1 MNKKLLFV
9 CLVFA
14 LVFTG
19 MLTAKSTG
27 INLEVG
33 AAYNNHQLHDIGKNY
48 AYDGFKHHGIKSK
61 SLGGFNIGISYP
73 LPKNWAVFANTT
85 FTFNHTFVNDT
96 MLGAGY
102 IFKPGKGFELLL
114 GGAFAF
120 GGSVFNYPEGSLTVT
135 DSYFNVGGGINFTA
149 SYMFTGKFGMYA
161 GASALYYKPVAGNE
175 STKRGSNTT
184 TTSIKSGSLPDM
196 AKSINI
202 KLGLVVKF

>member
-1 MNKKLLFV
+1 MNKKLFFV

-33 AAYNNHQLHDIGKNY
+33 AAYNNHQLHNIGKNY
-48 AYDGFKHHGIKSK
+48 AYDGFKHHGIRSK
-61 SLGGFNIGISYP
+61 SLGGVNIGISYP

-96 MLGAGY
+96 MLGVGY

-120 GGSVFNYPEGSLTVT
+120 GGSAFNYTENNSNVT
-135 DSYFNVGGGINFTA
+135 ESYFNIGGGINFTA
-149 SYMFTGKFGMYA
+149 SFMFTRKFGMYA
-161 GASALYYKPVAGNE
+161 GASLIYYKPVSGR
-175 STKRGSNTT
+175 K
-184 TTSIKSGSLPDM
+184 SIKNGNSSRTTNINSGLMPDLT
-196 AKSINI
+196 KSIGL
-202 KLGLVVKF
+202 KLGLKIKL

>member
-1 MNKKLLFV
+1 MNKKLFFV

-14 LVFTG
+14 SVFTG
-19 MLTAKSTG
+19 MLTAKSVG
-27 INLEVG
+27 LNLEAGG
-33 AAYNNHQLHDIGKNY
+33 AYTNHQLHTINDYGPN
-48 AYDGFKHHGIKSK
+48 GFRYHGINLQD
-61 SLGGFNIGISYP
+61 LGGINIGISYP

-85 FTFNHTFVNDT
+85 FTFNNIFVNDT

-120 GGSVFNYPEGSLTVT
+120 GGSAFFHTSDKTTE
-135 DSYFNVGGGINFTA
+135 SYFNVGGGINFTA

-161 GASALYYKPVAGNE
+161 GASAIYYKPVAGNV
-175 STKRGSNTT
+175 SKKIGSNTT

>member
-1 MNKKLLFV
+1 MNKKLFFV

-149 SYMFTGKFGMYA
+149 SFMITRKFGMYA
-161 GASALYYKPVAGNE
+161 GASVIYYRPVYGNWVKKDTNGN
-175 STKRGSNTT
+175 SDSRKG
-184 TTSIKSGSLPDM
+184 KLPNL
-196 AKSINI
+196 AKSIGAKLGVKI
-202 KLGLVVKF
+202 KL

>member
-1 MNKKLLFV
+1 MNKKLFFV

-48 AYDGFKHHGIKSK
+48 ANDRFKHHGIRSK

-96 MLGAGY
+96 MLGVGY

-120 GGSVFNYPEGSLTVT
+120 GGSVFSYQKGNFTYT
-135 DSYFNVGGGINFTA
+135 DSYFNVGGGINFMA
-149 SYMFTGKFGMYA
+149 SYMFTSKFGMYA
-161 GASALYYKPVAGNE
+161 GASAIYYSPVYGSWAKKDTNGNSHSRTE
-175 STKRGSNTT
+175 N
-184 TTSIKSGSLPDM
+184 LPNLT
-196 AKSINI
+196 KSIGAKLGVKI
-202 KLGLVVKF
+202 KL

>member
-1 MNKKLLFV
+1 MNKKLFFV
-9 CLVFA
+9 CLVFV

-19 MLTAKSTG
+19 MLTAKSVG
-27 INLEVG
+27 LNLEVG
-33 AAYNNHQLHDIGKNY
+33 AAYNNHQLHNINSNY
-48 AYDGFKHHGIKSK
+48 SSDGFRYHGIRSK
-61 SLGGFNIGISYP
+61 SLGGVNIGISYP

-85 FTFNHTFVNDT
+85 FTFNNIFVNDT
-96 MLGAGY
+96 MLGVGY

-120 GGSVFNYPEGSLTVT
+120 GGSAFQWASGGAIITE
-135 DSYFNVGGGINFTA
+135 SYFNLGGGINFTA

-184 TTSIKSGSLPDM
+184 TTSINSGSLPDM

>member
-1 MNKKLLFV
+1 MNKKLFFV

-19 MLTAKSTG
+19 MLTAKSVG

-33 AAYNNHQLHDIGKNY
+33 AAYNNHQLHNIGKNY
-48 AYDGFKHHGIKSK
+48 AYDGFRHHGIRSK

-96 MLGAGY
+96 MLGVGY
-102 IFKPGKGFELLL
+102 IFKPGKSFELLL

-120 GGSVFNYPEGSLTVT
+120 GGSVFNWPEGSLTAT
-135 DSYFNVGGGINFTA
+135 DSYFNVGAGINFTA

-161 GASALYYKPVAGNE
+161 GASVIYYGPVYGNWAKKDVNGN
-175 STKRGSNTT
+175 SYSRKGN
-184 TTSIKSGSLPDM
+184 LPDL
-196 AKSINI
+196 AKSIGAKLGVKI
-202 KLGLVVKF
+202 KL

>member
-1 MNKKLLFV
+1 MNKKLFFV

-33 AAYNNHQLHDIGKNY
+33 AAYTNHQLHTINGYGSN
-48 AYDGFKHHGIKSK
+48 GFRHHGIRSK
-61 SLGGFNIGISYP
+61 SLGGVNIGISYP

-85 FTFNHTFVNDT
+85 FTFNNIFVNDT
-96 MLGAGY
+96 MLGVGY

-120 GGSVFNYPEGSLTVT
+120 GGSAFQWATGGAIVT
-135 DSYFNVGGGINFTA
+135 ESYFNLGGGINFTA

-161 GASALYYKPVAGNE
+161 GASALYYKPLSGNRE
-175 STKRGSNTT
+175 TKIGNSSSSV
-184 TTSIKSGSLPDM
+184 SIQPSVLPNL
-196 AKSINI
+196 AKSIGL
-202 KLGLVVKF
+202 KLGLKIKL

>member
-1 MNKKLLFV
+1 MNKKLFFV

-33 AAYNNHQLHDIGKNY
+33 AAYNNHQLHNIGKNY
-48 AYDGFKHHGIKSK
+48 AYDGFKHHGIRSK
-61 SLGGFNIGISYP
+61 SLGGVNIGISYP

-96 MLGAGY
+96 MLGVGY

-120 GGSVFNYPEGSLTVT
+120 GGSAFLINNETTV
-135 DSYFNVGGGINFTA
+135 SYFNVGGGINFTA

-161 GASALYYKPVAGNE
+161 GASAIYYKPVAGNI
-175 STKRGSNTT
+175 STKIGNS
-184 TTSIKSGSLPDM
+184 TSSTGIKSGSLPDM

-202 KLGLVVKF
+202 KLGLKIKL

>member
-1 MNKKLLFV
+1 MNRKLFFV

-33 AAYNNHQLHDIGKNY
+33 GAYNNHQLHRINNSYG
-48 AYDGFKHHGIKSK
+48 YDGFKYHGIRSK

-85 FTFNHTFVNDT
+85 FTFNNIFVNDT
-96 MLGAGY
+96 MLGVGY

-120 GGSVFNYPEGSLTVT
+120 GGSALNKTKNKPKVT
-135 DSYFNVGGGINFTA
+135 YSYFNIGGGINFTA
-149 SYMFTGKFGMYA
+149 SFMFTGKFGMYA
-161 GASALYYKPVAGNE
+161 GASAIYYKPVAGNI
-175 STKRGSNTT
+175 STKIGNS
-184 TTSIKSGSLPDM
+184 TSSAGIKSSSLPDM

-202 KLGLVVKF
+202 KLGLKIKL

>member
-1 MNKKLLFV
+1 MNRKLFFV

-19 MLTAKSTG
+19 MLTARSIG
-27 INLEVG
+27 LDLEVG
-33 AAYNNHQLHDIGKNY
+33 GAYNNHQLHRINNSYG
-48 AYDGFKHHGIKSK
+48 YDGFKYHGIRSK
-61 SLGGFNIGISYP
+61 SLGGVNIGISYP

-85 FTFNHTFVNDT
+85 FTFNNIFVNDT
-96 MLGAGY
+96 MLGVGY

-120 GGSVFNYPEGSLTVT
+120 GGSAFQRAIGSDIITK
-135 DSYFNVGGGINFTA
+135 SYFNLGGGINFTA

>member
-14 LVFTG
+14 SVFTG
-19 MLTAKSTG
+19 MLTAKSVG
-27 INLEVG
+27 LNLEAGG
-33 AAYNNHQLHDIGKNY
+33 AYTNHQLHTITGY
-48 AYDGFKHHGIKSK
+48 GYDGFRHHGISLQD
-61 SLGGFNIGISYP
+61 LGGINIGISYP

-85 FTFNHTFVNDT
+85 FTFNNIFVNDT
-96 MLGAGY
+96 MLGVGY

-120 GGSVFNYPEGSLTVT
+120 GGSAFQRAIGSDIITK
-135 DSYFNVGGGINFTA
+135 SYFNLGGGINFTA

-161 GASALYYKPVAGNE
+161 GASALYYKPVAGNK
-175 STKRGSNTT
+175 STKRGSKTDT
-184 TTSIKSGSLPDM
+184 ESIKSDSLPDM

>member
-19 MLTAKSTG
+19 MLTAKSIG
-27 INLEVG
+27 LDLEVG
-33 AAYNNHQLHDIGKNY
+33 GAYNNHQLHRINNSYG
-48 AYDGFKHHGIKSK
+48 YDGFKYHGIRSK
-61 SLGGFNIGISYP
+61 SLGGVNIGISYP

-85 FTFNHTFVNDT
+85 FTFNNIFVNDT
-96 MLGAGY
+96 MLGVGY

-114 GGAFAF
+114 GGALAF
-120 GGSVFNYPEGSLTVT
+120 GGSAFQWATGGAIVT
-135 DSYFNVGGGINFTA
+135 ESYFNLGGGINFTA

-175 STKRGSNTT
+175 SRKRGSNTT
-184 TTSIKSGSLPDM
+184 TESIKSGSLPDM

>member
-1 MNKKLLFV
+1 MNKKLFFV

-14 LVFTG
+14 LVFTS

-33 AAYNNHQLHDIGKNY
+33 AAYNNHQLHNIGKND
-48 AYDGFKHHGIKSK
+48 ANDGFKHHGIRSK
-61 SLGGFNIGISYP
+61 SLGGVNIGISYP

-96 MLGAGY
+96 MLGVGY

-120 GGSVFNYPEGSLTVT
+120 GGSAFLINNETTV
-135 DSYFNVGGGINFTA
+135 SYFNVGGGINFTA

-161 GASALYYKPVAGNE
+161 GASALYYKPLSGNRE
-175 STKRGSNTT
+175 TKIGNSSSSV
-184 TTSIKSGSLPDM
+184 SIQPSLLPNL
-196 AKSINI
+196 AKSIGL
-202 KLGLVVKF
+202 KLGLKIKL

>member
-1 MNKKLLFV
+1 MNRKLLFV

-33 AAYNNHQLHDIGKNY
+33 GAYNNHQLHTIGKD
-48 AYDGFKHHGIKSK
+48 YDDDYFKYHNIS
-61 SLGGFNIGISYP
+61 SQNLGGFNIGISYP

-96 MLGAGY
+96 MLGVGY

-120 GGSVFNYPEGSLTVT
+120 GGFAFNKTKSKPKVT
-135 DSYFNVGGGINFTA
+135 YSYFNIGGGINFTA
-149 SYMFTGKFGMYA
+149 SFMFTGKFGMYA
-161 GASALYYKPVAGNE
+161 GASAIYYKPVAGNI
-175 STKRGSNTT
+175 STKIGNS
-184 TTSIKSGSLPDM
+184 TSSAGIKSSSLPDM

-202 KLGLVVKF
+202 KLGLKIKL

>member
-1 MNKKLLFV
+1 MNKKLFFV

-33 AAYNNHQLHDIGKNY
+33 AAYNNHQLHNIGKNY
-48 AYDGFKHHGIKSK
+48 AYDGFKHHGIRSK
-61 SLGGFNIGISYP
+61 SLGGLNIGISYP

-102 IFKPGKGFELLL
+102 TFKPGKGFELLL

-120 GGSVFNYPEGSLTVT
+120 GGSVFSYPKGNFTYT
-135 DSYFNVGGGINFTA
+135 DSYFNIGGGINFTA
-149 SYMFTGKFGMYA
+149 SFMFTGKFGMYA
-161 GASALYYKPVAGNE
+161 GASALYYKPIYGNWSQKDANGTHSRKGE
-175 STKRGSNTT
+175 
-184 TTSIKSGSLPDM
+184 LPDL
-196 AKSINI
+196 AKSIGAKLGVKI
-202 KLGLVVKF
+202 KL

>member
-1 MNKKLLFV
+1 MNKKLFFV

-33 AAYNNHQLHDIGKNY
+33 AAYTNHQLHNIGKNY
-48 AYDGFKHHGIKSK
+48 AYDGFKHHGISSK

-102 IFKPGKGFELLL
+102 TFKPGKGFELLL

-120 GGSVFNYPEGSLTVT
+120 GGSAFQWASGSAIIT
-135 DSYFNVGGGINFTA
+135 DSYFNIGGGINFTA
-149 SYMFTGKFGMYA
+149 SYMFTSKFGMYA
-161 GASALYYKPVAGNE
+161 GASAIYYKPVVGKR
-175 STKRGSNTT
+175 STKIGNSTNSA
-184 TTSIKSGSLPDM
+184 SIKSSSLPDM

-202 KLGLVVKF
+202 KLGLKIKL

>member
-1 MNKKLLFV
+1 MNRKLFFV

-19 MLTAKSTG
+19 MLTAKSVG

-33 AAYNNHQLHDIGKNY
+33 AAYNNHQLHNIGKNY
-48 AYDGFKHHGIKSK
+48 AYDGFRHHGIRSK

-96 MLGAGY
+96 MLGVGY

-120 GGSVFNYPEGSLTVT
+120 GGSVFNWPEGSLTAT
-135 DSYFNVGGGINFTA
+135 DSYFNVGAGINFTA

-161 GASALYYKPVAGNE
+161 GASVIYYGPVYGNWAKKDVNGN
-175 STKRGSNTT
+175 SYSRKGN
-184 TTSIKSGSLPDM
+184 LPDL
-196 AKSINI
+196 AKSIGAKLGVKI
-202 KLGLVVKF
+202 KL